1 MRWVLSCCVR
11 ALLCALECARVLF
24 VVCVGAL
31 ASRLFEQGRLLAC
44 VCGRVFVCVF
54 WFCECSCARACMGR
68 GSLTCS
74 EIIACAFVVRY
85 IRGVLDSRRNGEQS
99 KASPS
104 GLVSAV
110 TASTSA
116 VVMRSC
122 KSIWR
127 SGATSVIRT
136 LSLARQ
142 ISRRNA
148 VLCFFA
154 DVRRRAV
161 SGPPQ
166 VCVCVS
172 FCLLLECGR
181 DHMTISRTACVR
193 DSRPSTARAYKVPSA
208 KKQQLFAQRD
218 STSLRASSTWVEG
231 LFGFSN

>member
-1 MRWVLSCCVR
+1 MFRAIICPR

-136 LSLARQ
+136 LSLRAR
-142 ISRRNA
+142 SA
-148 VLCFFA
+148 GEMP
-154 DVRRRAV
+154 
-161 SGPPQ
+161 S
-166 VCVCVS
+166 CV
-172 FCLLLECGR
+172 F
-181 DHMTISRTACVR
+181 SRTCADEQCLGHR
-193 DSRPSTARAYKVPSA
+193 R
-208 KKQQLFAQRD
+208 FAFVFRFAFFWNAAE
-218 STSLRASSTWVEG
+218 TT
-231 LFGFSN
+231 